1 MSRLDGL
8 FWNLDFDALNDAFA
22 GECSSAF
29 TVGHFRAH
37 GIFFFFAS
45 IFSASWGLIMVD
57 VQSHATKYP
66 FPMKLEKPGW
76 IIDFCCFFAHKGCI
90 MHLVCFLSFEVTL
103 AGYSP
108 P

>member
-1 MSRLDGL
+1 MFISVYGRA
-8 FWNLDFDALNDAFA
+8 FPSSWN
-22 GECSSAF
+22 
-29 TVGHFRAH
+29 
-37 GIFFFFAS
+37 FFFFAS

-76 IIDFCCFFAHKGCI
+76 IIDFCCFFAHKGSI